1 LGGIAEE
8 HPYLAVLPLA
18 RRACVLACYSDRLL
32 ALLQKTALVY
42 DQDAAVFI
50 AEMLEDILAQVIA
63 DGIRI
68 PVSVIEEVLDSS
80 WPRLA
85 DGFGHLPRV
94 FAPDLAEQP
103 AKVAIR
109 SLSDLGPQEAV
120 RDARMQLFKVGGPLL
135 KGSRDLWFVPCVFG
149 DHLAPLPSYG

>member
-1 LGGIAEE
+1 M
-8 HPYLAVLPLA
+8 PVYW
-18 RRACVLACYSDRLL
+18 RATPTDFP
-32 ALLQKTALVY
+32 LLQKTGLVD

-50 AEMLEDILAQVIA
+50 AEMLYHILAQVIA

-80 WPRLA
+80 WPRLPN
-85 DGFGHLPRV
+85 GFGHLPRV
-94 FAPDLAEQP
+94 LAPDLTEQP

-120 RDARMQLFKVGGPLL
+120 RDARMQLFEVGAPLL
-135 KGSRDLWFVPCVFG
+135 KGSRDQWFVPWVFG